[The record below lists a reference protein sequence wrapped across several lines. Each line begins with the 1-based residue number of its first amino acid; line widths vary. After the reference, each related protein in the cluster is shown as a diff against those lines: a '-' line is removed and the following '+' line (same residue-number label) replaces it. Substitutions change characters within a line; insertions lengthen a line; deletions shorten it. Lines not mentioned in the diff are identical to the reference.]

1 MRVAVLGFGVMVL
14 VAAGCGSEP
23 TREVATKPPP
33 AHAAPKPKP
42 KPVVPTPKPAAPRCS
57 APAERSLTSAR
68 GSFAGFA
75 PHGAVAYRTPGGA
88 VVARFGR
95 ENVNGYP
102 TYFGVLGKRVGKD
115 CRALWYRV
123 QLPVRPNGSVGWVRA
138 SAIELQPVDLR
149 IEVDVSRRELTLF
162 RAGKRRLSATVAV
175 GASATP
181 TPIGRYY
188 VNQRLVPTDTSGP
201 YGPGA
206 LGISAFSPVLTGWAQ
221 GGPVAIHGTNEPWS
235 IGHAVS
241 NGCIRLPN
249 DTLLRLFKIVPPG
262 TQVIIHP

>member
-1 MRVAVLGFGVMVL
+1 MRLAVLGCGVCLVL
-14 VAAGCGSEP
+14 VAAGCGSG
-23 TREVATKPPP
+23 RDRQVAAKPPAP
-33 AHAAPKPKP
+33 AAAPKAK
-42 KPVVPTPKPAAPRCS
+42 PTPKPAAPRCS
-57 APAERSLTSAR
+57 PTVERVLTSAR
-68 GSFAGFA
+68 SSYAGFA

-88 VVARFGR
+88 VLARFGR

-102 TYFGVLGKRVGKD
+102 TYFGVLGKRVGKR
-115 CRALWYRV
+115 CQALWYRV
-123 QLPVRPNGSVGWVRA
+123 QLPIRPNGAVGWVKA
-138 SAIELQPVDLR
+138 SSIRLQPVDLR
-149 IEVDVSRRELTLF
+149 IEVDVSRRDLKLF
-162 RAGKRRLSATVAV
+162 RAGKRVLEATVAV

-188 VNQRLVPTDTSGP
+188 VNQRLVPSDRSGP
-201 YGPGA
+201 FGPGA
-206 LGISAFSPVLTGWAQ
+206 IGISAFSPVLTGWAQ

-249 DTLLRLFKIVPPG
+249 ATLERLFKIVPPG

>member
-1 MRVAVLGFGVMVL
+1 MRVAVLGFGFMVL
-14 VAAGCGSEP
+14 VAAGCGAERSQH
-23 TREVATKPPP
+23 AAAKSPP
-33 AHAAPKPKP
+33 ASAAPKPRPTPSAAKP
-42 KPVVPTPKPAAPRCS
+42 KPVAPRCS
-57 APAERSLTSAR
+57 AATERTLMSSRA
-68 GSFAGFA
+68 SYAGFA
-75 PHGAVAYRTPGGA
+75 PNGAVAYRTPGGA
-88 VVARFGR
+88 VIARFGR

-102 TYFGVLGKRVGKD
+102 TYFGVLGRRVGKD
-115 CRALWYRV
+115 CRALWYLV
-123 QLPVRPNGSVGWVRA
+123 QLPIRPNGSVGWVRA

-149 IEVDVSRRELTLF
+149 IEVDLSRRELTLF
-162 RAGKRRLSATVAV
+162 RSGKRLLDATVAV

-206 LGISAFSPVLTGWAQ
+206 IGISAFSPVLTGWAQ

-241 NGCIRLPN
+241 NGCVRLPN
-249 DTLLRLFKIVPPG
+249 DTLLRLFRIVPPG

>member
-1 MRVAVLGFGVMVL
+1 MRLAVFGIGLMVL
-14 VAAGCGSEP
+14 AGAGCGTE
-23 TREVATKPPP
+23 RRQHVAKKAPPVTHATARPAKTKPAPV
-33 AHAAPKPKP
+33 AAPS
-42 KPVVPTPKPAAPRCS
+42 RCS
-57 APAERSLTSAR
+57 VRTERALTSAR
-68 GSFAGFA
+68 TSYAGFA
-75 PHGAVAYRTPGGA
+75 ANGAVAYRTPGGA

-102 TYFGVLGKRVGKD
+102 TYFAVLGKRIGAN
-115 CRALWYRV
+115 CRPVWYRV
-123 QLPVRPNGSVGWVRA
+123 QLPIRPNGAVGWVRA

-149 IEVDVSRRELTLF
+149 IEVDVSQRRLELF
-162 RAGKRRLSATVAV
+162 RSGRRVLEATVAV
-175 GASATP
+175 GSAATP

-206 LGISAFSPVLTGWAQ
+206 IGISAFSRVLTGWAQ

-249 DTLLRLFKIVPPG
+249 DTLERLFKIVPPG

>member
-33 AHAAPKPKP
+33 AHAAPKPKPKP

-123 QLPVRPNGSVGWVRA
+123 QLPIRPNGAVGFVRA

-149 IEVDVSRRELTLF
+149 IEIDVSRRDLELF
-162 RAGKRRLSATVAV
+162 RAGKRVLEATVAV

-249 DTLLRLFKIVPPG
+249 DTLERLF
-262 TQVIIHP
+262 

>member
-1 MRVAVLGFGVMVL
+1 MVMVL
-14 VAAGCGSEP
+14 VAAGCGSERTEP
-23 TREVATKPPP
+23 VVAKAPP
-33 AHAAPKPKP
+33 APKAAPKPKP
-42 KPVVPTPKPAAPRCS
+42 VSAAPRCS
-57 APAERSLTSAR
+57 PSKERSLTSAR
-68 GSFAGFA
+68 VSYAGFA
-75 PHGAVAYRTPGGA
+75 PNGAVAYRTPGGA
-88 VVARFGR
+88 VTARFGR

-102 TYFGVLGKRVGKD
+102 TYFGVLDKRVGKD

-123 QLPVRPNGSVGWVRA
+123 QLPIRPNGAVGWVRA
-138 SAIELQPVDLR
+138 SAIRLQPVTLR
-149 IEVDVSRRELTLF
+149 IEVDVSRRQLTLF
-162 RAGKRRLSATVAV
+162 RAGRRVLNATVAV

-188 VNQRLVPTDTSGP
+188 VNQRLVPDDTSGP

-206 LGISAFSPVLTGWAQ
+206 IGISAFSPVLTGWVQ

-235 IGHAVS
+235 IGRAVS

-249 DTLLRLFKIVPPG
+249 ATLERLFEIVPAG

>member
-1 MRVAVLGFGVMVL
+1 MRVAVLGCGLVVVL
-14 VAAGCGSEP
+14 VAAGCGGERSQP
-23 TREVATKPPP
+23 VAVKKPPARKAP
-33 AHAAPKPKP
+33 APKPKP
-42 KPVVPTPKPAAPRCS
+42 APRCS
-57 APAERSLTSAR
+57 ATSERVLTSAR
-68 GSFAGFA
+68 VSYAGFA
-75 PHGAVAYRTPGGA
+75 PHGAVAYRAPGGA

-102 TYFGVLGKRVGKD
+102 TYFGVLSKRVGKD

-123 QLPVRPNGSVGWVRA
+123 QLPIRPNGAVGWVRA
-138 SAIELQPVDLR
+138 SGIRLQPVDLR
-149 IEVDVSRRELTLF
+149 IEVDVSRRQLTLF
-162 RAGKRRLSATVAV
+162 RAGQRVLRATVAV

-188 VNQRLVPTDTSGP
+188 VNQRLVPADTSGP
-201 YGPGA
+201 FGPSA
-206 LGISAFSPVLTGWAQ
+206 IGISAFSPVLTGWAQ

-241 NGCIRLPN
+241 NGCIRLRN
-249 DTLLRLFKIVPPG
+249 DTLERLFKVVPPG

>member
-1 MRVAVLGFGVMVL
+1 MRVAVLGWGMVLVL
-14 VAAGCGSEP
+14 VAAGCGSERTEP
-23 TREVATKPPP
+23 VVAKAPP
-33 AHAAPKPKP
+33 APRATPKPKA
-42 KPVVPTPKPAAPRCS
+42 VSAAPRCFRS
-57 APAERSLTSAR
+57 SERSLTSAR
-68 GSFAGFA
+68 VSYAGFA
-75 PHGAVAYRTPGGA
+75 PDGAVAYRTPGGA

-123 QLPVRPNGSVGWVRA
+123 ELPIRPNGAVGWVRA

-149 IEVDVSRRELTLF
+149 IEVDVSRRQLTLF
-162 RAGKRRLSATVAV
+162 RDGRRVLKATVAV

-188 VNQRLVPTDTSGP
+188 VNQRLVPDDTSGP
-201 YGPGA
+201 FGPGA
-206 LGISAFSPVLTGWAQ
+206 IGISAFSPVLTGWAQ

-249 DTLLRLFKIVPPG
+249 DTLERLFKIVPAG

>member
-1 MRVAVLGFGVMVL
+1 MA
-14 VAAGCGSEP
+14 P
-23 TREVATKPPP
+23 THPSAEVGAEAERARLP
-33 AHAAPKPKP
+33 
-42 KPVVPTPKPAAPRCS
+42 PAAPRCS
-57 APAERSLTSAR
+57 AADRARLTLRARSY
-68 GSFAGFA
+68 AGFA

-88 VVARFGR
+88 VLARFGR
-95 ENVNGYP
+95 KNVNGYP

-123 QLPVRPNGSVGWVRA
+123 QLPIRPNGAIGWVRA

-149 IEVDVSRRELTLF
+149 IEVDVSQRRLKLF
-162 RAGKRRLSATVAV
+162 RAGKRVLEATVAV
-175 GASATP
+175 GAPATP

-188 VNQRLVPTDTSGP
+188 VNQRLVPADTTGP
-201 YGPGA
+201 FGPGA
-206 LGISAFSPVLTGWAQ
+206 IGISAFSPVLTGWAQ

-249 DTLLRLFKIVPPG
+249 DDARAPLQDRPTGNTGDNPSLSPTEGARWRRRAHSTG
-262 TQVIIHP
+262 

>member
-14 VAAGCGSEP
+14 VAAGCGSERSHH
-23 TREVATKPPP
+23 TVAKSPP
-33 AHAAPKPKP
+33 APATVKLGPTPVPAKPKP
-42 KPVVPTPKPAAPRCS
+42 IPPRCS
-57 APAERSLTSAR
+57 VTTERTLTSAR
-68 GSFAGFA
+68 ASYAGFA
-75 PHGAVAYRTPGGA
+75 PDGAVAYRTPGGA
-88 VVARFGR
+88 VIARFGR

-102 TYFGVLGKRVGKD
+102 TYFGVLGKRVGTD
-115 CRALWYRV
+115 CSALWYRV

-162 RAGKRRLSATVAV
+162 RAGKRLLDATVAV

-241 NGCIRLPN
+241 NGCVRLPN
-249 DTLLRLFKIVPPG
+249 DTLLRLFRIVPPG

>member
-1 MRVAVLGFGVMVL
+1 MRLAVLGFGVLVL
-14 VAAGCGSEP
+14 AAAGCGSE
-23 TREVATKPPP
+23 RAQR
-33 AHAAPKPKP
+33 AAAPHP
-42 KPVVPTPKPAAPRCS
+42 KPVVAKPPPKPKPAAPRCS
-57 APAERSLTSAR
+57 SAERKLTSAR
-68 GSFAGFA
+68 ASYAGFA
-75 PHGAVAYRTPGGA
+75 AKGAVAYRTPGGP

-115 CRALWYRV
+115 CHALWYRV
-123 QLPVRPNGSVGWVRA
+123 QLPIRPNGAVGWVRA

-149 IEVDVSRRELTLF
+149 IEVDVSRRDLKLF
-162 RAGKRRLSATVAV
+162 RAGKRVLEATVAV

-206 LGISAFSPVLTGWAQ
+206 IGISAFSPVLTGWAQ

-249 DTLLRLFKIVPPG
+249 ATLSRLFEIVPPG